1 VIPLSSPFTP
11 EAQNVVVGMLASMA
25 KQARVHAEVAP
36 DSDFVEYLLRLSDRL
51 EEDKTA
57 VVEDGKLNLI
67 PERKDAS

>member
-1 VIPLSSPFTP
+1 
-11 EAQNVVVGMLASMA
+11 MLASMA